1 MKLNKERF
9 LKTEVGAELENC
21 IRVWDNAIEESR
33 KAMPGFTSDSYKGL
47 DFQYWEKTCTY
58 CQAQW
63 EVYKM
68 VLLQFFGV
76 EYYFTR
82 TDEYFGLVTADEENW
97 LFKVNRAAA

>member
-1 MKLNKERF
+1 MKLNKGKF

-21 IRVWDNAIEESR
+21 IRVWDNAIEERR
-33 KAMPGFTSDSYKGL
+33 KATPGWCSDSYEGL
-47 DFQYWEKTCTY
+47 GFQYWEKTCEH

-76 EYYFTR
+76 EYCFTR

-97 LFKVNRAAA
+97 LFKVERAA